1 MIKNKMAQ
9 IELLVELYDK
19 LHQRLEYQEETIELL
34 TAQLR
39 NERLKNGN
47 LDALVRTSKLNS
59 NKPVED

>member
-1 MIKNKMAQ
+1 MDEIHDGDRLREMFAKKNKLIASQ
-9 IELLVELYDK
+9 K
-19 LHQRLEYQEETIELL
+19 ETIELL

>member
-1 MIKNKMAQ
+1 MVTITA
-9 IELLVELYDK
+9 ELYDK
-19 LHQRLEYQEETIELL
+19 LQHRLESQEETIELL